1 LTLVAEVGLLGTLA
15 VQGVS
20 TGQFVSLMQNPARFK
35 PTFSTDVYR
44 DVAFLNSN
52 ASAVNVITTGGWG
65 PGTPIFS
72 LACPADR
79 SKYTDTLWIPLHT
92 ITPENAA
99 TLVHSAFGNQRV
111 LMVSV
116 NDPSRAGIGPSL
128 RDNQALIEQ
137 GYAQAYPGRHAQ
149 RVLTS
154 QAYDITYYGPG
165 TFEPR
170 QGGCA

>member
-1 LTLVAEVGLLGTLA
+1 LTVVAAVGLLGILA
-15 VQGVS
+15 AQGVS
-20 TGQFVSLMQNPARFK
+20 TGQFVALMQNPARFK

-44 DVAFLNSN
+44 DVAFLNAN

-79 SKYTDTLWIPLHT
+79 PKYNDALWIYLHPLT
-92 ITPENAA
+92 AGNAA
-99 TLVHSAFGNQRV
+99 GMVRTAFGNQRV

-165 TFEPR
+165 TFDPR
-170 QGGCA
+170 RGGCA